1 MTTFHLLTQLFLGV
15 THDQFELQFSSVTR
29 LFENLV
35 TRGGATR
42 AEAYD
47 ILVRR
52 FPEAIRV
59 G

>member
-1 MTTFHLLTQLFLGV
+1 MT
-15 THDQFELQFSSVTR
+15 DEQFEMQFAHVTR

-42 AEAYD
+42 FEAYE

-52 FPEAIRV
+52 FPEGMRAS
-59 G
+59 

>member
-1 MTTFHLLTQLFLGV
+1 MTNE
-15 THDQFELQFSSVTR
+15 QFERQFVSVTR

-42 AEAYD
+42 AEAYQ

-52 FPEAIRV
+52 FPEAMRAK
-59 G
+59 